1 MAQKLNKVKGGDLM
15 LFVSGKALAFATSHT
30 LSITAETQDTSNK
43 DEGGGKWAAEEVKML
58 SWTASSNNFYCVSD
72 TAGKADDNSTYAEL
86 YDAMVA
92 GTPIDAIFAA
102 KNEAVND
109 VSDVAETSKA
119 WTPKAPKFT
128 GKAIITKLELQAP
141 NGEFA
146 TYSVELSGV
155 GELKK
160 VTE

>member
-1 MAQKLNKVKGGDLM
+1 M
-15 LFVSGKALAFATSHT
+15 FR
-30 LSITAETQDTSNK
+30 
-43 DEGGGKWAAEEVKML
+43 
-58 SWTASSNNFYCVSD
+58 
-72 TAGKADDNSTYAEL
+72 
-86 YDAMVA
+86 
-92 GTPIDAIFAA
+92 
-102 KNEAVND
+102 
-109 VSDVAETSKA
+109 TSKV
-119 WTPKAPKFT
+119 PKYT